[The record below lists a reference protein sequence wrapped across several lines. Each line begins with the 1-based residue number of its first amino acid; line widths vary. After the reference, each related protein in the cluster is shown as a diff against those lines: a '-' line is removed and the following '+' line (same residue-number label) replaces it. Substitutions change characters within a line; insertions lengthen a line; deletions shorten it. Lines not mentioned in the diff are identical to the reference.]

1 MDTVGAIAIIMSP
14 IIIFMV
20 IVAPIWV
27 ITHYISKS
35 RRENILKSASISGED
50 QELLNRMMA
59 LLEKMEGRVGSLERI
74 LDVDDPRWRERRTVN
89 ERM

>member
-1 MDTVGAIAIIMSP
+1 V
-14 IIIFMV
+14 
-20 IVAPIWV
+20 
-27 ITHYISKS
+27 
-35 RRENILKSASISGED
+35 LKSATLSGED
-50 QELLNRMMA
+50 QEMLNRMMG

>member
-14 IIIFMV
+14 VIIFTV
-20 IVAPIWV
+20 IVAPLWI
-27 ITHYISKS
+27 ISHYIAQS
-35 RRENILKSASISGED
+35 RRENILKSASLSGED